1 MGRRTLDRGTRL
13 ERYEAW
19 SSVPV
24 FGFALLFLV
33 GLIEVVSSDGS
44 TEGGTWMIAIA
55 WGALVIDLVV
65 RWLLSD
71 DRRAFPRKHWFE
83 IVAIA
88 IPLFRIGM
96 VFYVFVRLARRRGR
110 MAQRIQV
117 YAAYLTV
124 LVIVFGALLV
134 LAAERNYPG
143 SNITTYGEAVWW
155 AVVTVATVGY
165 GDYVP
170 VSPEGRSIAVVMLF
184 NGVAL
189 ISVVTA
195 SIAARFVADPD
206 AGERA
211 VTLDELDERL
221 ERIEA
226 ALAALTAAGGT
237 DPDGPADPSS
247 PGGTPA

>member
-1 MGRRTLDRGTRL
+1 MGRKLDRGTRL
-13 ERYEAW
+13 ERYENW
-19 SSVPV
+19 SSLPV

-33 GLIEVVSSDGS
+33 GLIEVVTTNGDTRSGR
-44 TEGGTWMIAIA
+44 WMIGIA
-55 WGALVIDLVV
+55 WVAFVIDLAA
-65 RWLLSD
+65 RWLLDD
-71 DRRAFPRKHWFE
+71 DRRRFPRKHWFE

-88 IPLFRIGM
+88 IPFFRVGM

-124 LVIVFGALLV
+124 LVIIFGALLV

-143 SNITTYGEAVWW
+143 SNIHTYGEAVWW

-165 GDYVP
+165 GDFVP
-170 VSPEGRSIAVVMLF
+170 VSPEGRSIAVLMLI

-189 ISVVTA
+189 ISIVTA

-211 VTLDELDERL
+211 VTLDDLDERL
-221 ERIEA
+221 VRIEA
-226 ALAALTAAGGT
+226 ALAALTAAGGS
-237 DPDGPADPSS
+237 DPDSPAR
-247 PGGTPA
+247 GGEGESA